1 MTAAEP
7 KPRPKSDQQPQAEG
21 DRVPEDKTGR
31 SGIPRLPLLY
41 VTEGYGPKPD
51 D

>member
-1 MTAAEP
+1 MAPE
-7 KPRPKSDQQPQAEG
+7 
-21 DRVPEDKTGR
+21 DRVGK

-51 D
+51 DD